1 MNRIRDAT
9 FILIA
14 ALAAVFV
21 LGGYFLLEDK
31 NRLIEAAQRELK
43 GVGLQRELYG
53 LMLAMENGRGSA
65 APAKAGI
72 PYFIEIFQN
81 SKATT
86 ATSLQTIDGLD
97 GNNLLPPLKWNNL
110 KTTTPQ
116 NFDEHTAQIKELK
129 TLMRDVGDSSTLILD
144 PEMAS
149 YYLMDITINLIP
161 EITEE
166 IALTRGSITASL
178 LDKTPLKLDIIQSR
192 LMQLATLHDNL
203 SRAANIVQ
211 NTKSVYAIY
220 GPNNPDFDAANSF
233 YTELMHAVM
242 RAPHTF
248 TAQQFFER
256 STQVI
261 TAYSNAFDASTD
273 LLALHLKKRIK
284 ENKDGRVFTI
294 FYLFFIY
301 CFVVSIGYM
310 ALNNYVQK
318 QEVLAARET
327 AHILEKLEKTNN
339 ELEHF
344 AYVASHDLKEPLRT
358 IASFAK
364 LLQQKYGLVFDETGK
379 EYLNILMAAS
389 TRMQQMIS
397 ALLDYARLDYELTK
411 PEAFDCGVEL
421 QRVIENLK
429 QPIEQSGAQITT
441 ASMPT
446 ITHHAAQFARLMQN
460 LIGNAIKYHREN
472 IAPQIHIGFED
483 VGYAW
488 QFSVQDNGIGIDNDY
503 YKKIFE
509 PFKRLHTQQQFEGT
523 GIGLAMCKKT
533 VERMGGKLW
542 LTSKPNEGS
551 IFYFTLLK
559 KQPS

>member
-9 FILIA
+9 FILIS

-31 NRLIEAAQRELK
+31 NRLIEATQKELK
-43 GVGLQRELYG
+43 GVAVQRELYN
-53 LMLAMENGRGSA
+53 LMLALENVRGSS
-65 APAKAGI
+65 APAAKGNG
-72 PYFIEIFQN
+72 YFIELLEKNMAIINETRQAIN
-81 SKATT
+81 TMEGS
-86 ATSLQTIDGLD
+86 S
-97 GNNLLPPLKWNNL
+97 LLPPLRWSSFQKSEPQTFEERTQQIKDL
-110 KTTTPQ
+110 KT
-116 NFDEHTAQIKELK
+116 I
-129 TLMRDVGDSSTLILD
+129 MRDVGDNSTLILD

-149 YYLMDITINLIP
+149 YYLGDITVNLIP

-166 IALTRGSITASL
+166 IAITRGSITKALINRNSIE
-178 LDKTPLKLDIIQSR
+178 LDVIQSR
-192 LMQLATLHDNL
+192 LMQLATMHDNL
-203 SRAANIVQ
+203 SRASNIVQ
-211 NTKSVYAIY
+211 NTKTLDAIY
-220 GPNNPDFDAANSF
+220 GPNNADFEAANAF
-233 YTELMHAVM
+233 YRELMQAVIRDPM
-242 RAPHTF
+242 RF
-248 TAQQFFER
+248 TGQEFFER

-261 TAYSNAFDASTD
+261 NAYAAAFDSSTD

-397 ALLDYARLDYELTK
+397 ALLDYARIDYEASK
-411 PEAFDCGVEL
+411 PEVFDCTTEL
-421 QRVIENLK
+421 KRVLENLQ
-429 QPIEQSGAQITT
+429 QPIEQSAVTIT
-441 ASMPT
+441 ADNLPS
-446 ITHHAAQFARLMQN
+446 ITHHAGQFARLMQN
-460 LIGNAIKYHREN
+460 LISNAIKYRRED
-472 IAPQIHIGFED
+472 IASRIHIGCED

-488 QFSVQDNGIGIDNDY
+488 QFSVQDNGIGVDPAYFN
-503 YKKIFE
+503 KIFE

-559 KQPS
+559 PK

>member
-31 NRLIEAAQRELK
+31 NRLIEAAQKELK
-43 GVGLQRELYG
+43 GVGLQHELYS
-53 LMLAMENGRGSA
+53 LMLAMENVRGSA

-72 PYFIEIFQN
+72 PYFIELRQN
-81 SKATT
+81 NKA
-86 ATSLQTIDGLD
+86 AIAASLETIDTMD
-97 GNNLLPPLKWNNL
+97 GANLLPPLKWNSL
-110 KTTTPQ
+110 KTANPQ
-116 NFDEHTAQIKELK
+116 SFDEHTQQIKDLK

-149 YYLMDITINLIP
+149 YYLMDITVNLIP

-166 IALTRGSITASL
+166 IALTRGSITKSL

-192 LMQLATLHDNL
+192 LMQLATLHDSL

-211 NTKSVYAIY
+211 NTKSVGAVY

-233 YTELMHAVM
+233 YTELMQAVM
-242 RAPHTF
+242 RAPSTF
-248 TAQQFFER
+248 TAQLFFER

-397 ALLDYARLDYELTK
+397 ALLDYARIDYELTK
-411 PEAFDCGVEL
+411 PEPFDCAIEL

-429 QPIEQSGAQITT
+429 QPIEQSGATITI
-441 ASMPT
+441 APMPT

-472 IAPQIHIGFED
+472 VTPHIHIGVED

-488 QFSVQDNGIGIDNDY
+488 QFSVQDNGIGIDKDY

-542 LTSKPNEGS
+542 LASKPNEGS
-551 IFYFTLLK
+551 TFFFTLLK
-559 KQPS
+559 KPT

>member
-31 NRLIEAAQRELK
+31 NRLIEAAQKELK
-43 GVGLQRELYG
+43 GVGLQHELYN
-53 LMLAMENGRGSA
+53 LMLALENVRGGT
-65 APAKAGI
+65 APANAGI
-72 PYFIEIFQN
+72 PYFIEMVQN
-81 SKATT
+81 NKA
-86 ATSLQTIDGLD
+86 AIAASFETIDTMD
-97 GNNLLPPLKWNNL
+97 GNNLLPPLKWNSI
-110 KTTTPQ
+110 KTAAPQ
-116 NFDEHTAQIKELK
+116 SFEARTQQIKDLK

-149 YYLMDITINLIP
+149 YYLMDITVNLIP

-166 IALTRGSITASL
+166 IAVTRGSITKSL
-178 LDKTPLKLDIIQSR
+178 QEKTPLKLDIIQSR
-192 LMQLATLHDNL
+192 LMQLATLHDSL

-211 NTKSVYAIY
+211 NTKTVGAVY

-233 YTELMHAVM
+233 YTELMQTVM
-242 RAPHTF
+242 RAPNTF
-248 TAQQFFER
+248 TAQQFFEH

-261 TAYSNAFDASTD
+261 TAYSNAFEASTD

-397 ALLDYARLDYELTK
+397 ALLDYARIDYELRK
-411 PEAFDCGVEL
+411 PESFDCAVEL
-421 QRVIENLK
+421 KRVLENLK
-429 QPIEQSGAQITT
+429 QPIEQSGVQITT
-441 ASMPT
+441 DPMPT

-472 IAPQIHIGFED
+472 VTPLIHIGVED

-488 QFSVQDNGIGIDNDY
+488 QFSVQDNGIGIDKDY
-503 YKKIFE
+503 HQKIFE

-551 IFYFTLLK
+551 TFFFTLLK
-559 KQPS
+559 KTA